1 MSQDGPGPEQSSDDA
16 RGGAPGWQPP
26 SGAAS
31 GGSPPPSQGGQGA
44 YGAYG
49 VPAAAPA
56 HPSAS
61 TVLVLGI
68 LGLVVCGILAPFA
81 WVKGTRTLREI
92 DAQPGRW
99 SGRDQVQIGRVLGIV
114 GSVLLGLALVFA
126 LVMIV
131 LFFVTAGAVIS
142 TSGF

>member
-31 GGSPPPSQGGQGA
+31 GGSPPPAQPGPGHGG
-44 YGAYG
+44 YGA
-49 VPAAAPA
+49 PAAPA